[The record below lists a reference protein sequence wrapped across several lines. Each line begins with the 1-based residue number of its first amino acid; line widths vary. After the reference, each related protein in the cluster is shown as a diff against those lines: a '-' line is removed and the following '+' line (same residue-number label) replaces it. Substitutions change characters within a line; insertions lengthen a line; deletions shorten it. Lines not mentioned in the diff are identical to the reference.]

1 MRTRETALTVI
12 LLTVILLPAAI
23 GSGCRREPQ
32 QPQAA
37 MTAADLVENP
47 VYGQEIKVY
56 GQVSLLGDLFC
67 PCFELTS
74 EGKTIQ
80 VWHDLMED
88 GDKRRPAVSVEGLN
102 NGDWVTVA
110 GELQSIGN
118 PPSPGNFWVSSIEK
132 AG

>member
-12 LLTVILLPAAI
+12 LLAVILLPAAI

-32 QPQAA
+32 QPQDALS
-37 MTAADLVENP
+37 AADLVENP
-47 VYGQEIKVY
+47 VYGEQVRVY
-56 GQVSLLGDLFC
+56 GQVSLLGELFC

-80 VWHDLMED
+80 VWYDLMEE
-88 GDKRRPAVSVEGLN
+88 GDKQRPAVSVEGIN

-110 GELQSIGN
+110 GELQSIGD
-118 PPSPGNFWVSSIEK
+118 PPSPGNLWASSIEE